1 MEGSDTTPSD
11 STLDMNQQLESP
23 LDSTARHGS
32 HACNHFPEATTSQ
45 TELAAGPP
53 TTTLATGWALP
64 VALNYQQQLQL
75 MHHPQPPHQH
85 EQERQQQMMPPEM
98 AAALYYHQHMQQHQ
112 QVQLAGKRKARSGP
126 RSSSSPFI
134 GVSQVSW

>member
-11 STLDMNQQLESP
+11 STLEMNQQLESP
-23 LDSTARHGS
+23 LDGTAHHGS
-32 HACNHFPEATTSQ
+32 HACNRFPGASTSQ
-45 TELAAGPP
+45 AELEAGPP
-53 TTTLATGWALP
+53 TTTLATGWAQP

-75 MHHPQPPHQH
+75 MHQPQHPDQQGQEQHQL
-85 EQERQQQMMPPEM
+85 MMPPEM